1 MDYLHTGATLGA
13 SPLDV
18 ASLERLT
25 GIPRASL
32 VVVPAGAT
40 RFVFD
45 ARLLEAGM
53 PPPAPDPFRAT
64 PPPPPLPT
72 SATAEECVAR
82 CDSLLQSSSDNVAT
96 IGRSVAEQRIMLH
109 ALDAALQ
116 SLRDASAH
124 PRPPRC
130 VARAEDH
137 NGSKGIQACLE
148 RRGASQ

>member
-1 MDYLHTGATLGA
+1 MMSPKVWESLPSPPSFPFLLSFLFSFLAPLLKRRRLSSTHPSGGRRALRIPIVIMDYLHTGATLGA

-64 PPPPPLPT
+64 PPPPPHLG
-72 SATAEECVAR
+72 A
-82 CDSLLQSSSDNVAT
+82 
-96 IGRSVAEQRIMLH
+96 
-109 ALDAALQ
+109 
-116 SLRDASAH
+116 
-124 PRPPRC
+124 PRMP
-130 VARAEDH
+130 
-137 NGSKGIQACLE
+137 ST
-148 RRGASQ
+148 